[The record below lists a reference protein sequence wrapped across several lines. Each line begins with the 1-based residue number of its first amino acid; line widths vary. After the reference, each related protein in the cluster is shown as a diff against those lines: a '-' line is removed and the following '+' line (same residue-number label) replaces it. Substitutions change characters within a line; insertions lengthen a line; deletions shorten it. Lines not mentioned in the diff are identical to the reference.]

1 MIDSIS
7 KQGRENEAALTD
19 PEFRMD
25 PVASAALSAITPKL
39 KTALHAFQARGVAWM
54 VSREMDPSG
63 GALHPAD
70 LSPKL
75 DPSGGALHPAWIHLA
90 HDAGQSFLLHSYTG
104 EVSSRRFAPPSSHT
118 CGGMLCDD
126 VGLGKSIQVIPAHL
140 SRHIPPHP
148 TTSRPTPPEL
158 ITSHQIPN

>member
-1 MIDSIS
+1 
-7 KQGRENEAALTD
+7 
-19 PEFRMD
+19 MD

-39 KTALHAFQARGVAWM
+39 KTALHGFQARGVAWM
-54 VSREMDPSG
+54 VSREMDPSGGALHPADLSPKLDPSG